1 MFNYSGDAS
10 DALFF
15 IYLISDPADVDSFV
29 PEENRG
35 AGVSISGWNYR
46 IKNSGGTQKG
56 EIAIPF
62 GASPKW
68 NLNSSP
74 GETIGVYIDYD
85 DNSDTFSYAG
95 DIYPTAIAYWP
106 FSSVYDYTPHQFG
119 EIILS
124 PKPEVPDKPTLLFPS
139 NGGTGSTN
147 QTFLWTGVAKA
158 TSYQL
163 WIDSDSAFLP
173 SLLKDTTVTSVGC
186 IISGLSGTK
195 VWWKVRGHNS
205 QGYGPW
211 SDSGSFTDVLIE
223 KKEEGIGKF
232 SLSQNFPNPFNPS
245 TTLPFQVKSW
255 EFGVG
260 RPVPTTLT
268 IYNILGQRVRTLLD
282 EDKLPGEYKV
292 IWDGRD
298 EFGKDVASGIY
309 FYKLKSGDFSQSKK
323 MLLLR

>member
-1 MFNYSGDAS
+1 
-10 DALFF
+10 
-15 IYLISDPADVDSFV
+15 
-29 PEENRG
+29 
-35 AGVSISGWNYR
+35 
-46 IKNSGGTQKG
+46 
-56 EIAIPF
+56 
-62 GASPKW
+62 
-68 NLNSSP
+68 
-74 GETIGVYIDYD
+74 
-85 DNSDTFSYAG
+85 
-95 DIYPTAIAYWP
+95 
-106 FSSVYDYTPHQFG
+106 VYDYTPHQFG

-139 NGGTGSTN
+139 NGGVGSVN

-205 QGYGPW
+205 VGYGPW
-211 SDSGSFTDVLIE
+211 SDSVAFTDVPIE
-223 KKEEGIGKF
+223 KKEEEIGKF

-245 TTLPFQVKSW
+245 TTLPFQVKSL
-255 EFGVG
+255 EFGVE

-309 FYKLKSGDFSQSKK
+309 FYKLKSGDFSQVKK